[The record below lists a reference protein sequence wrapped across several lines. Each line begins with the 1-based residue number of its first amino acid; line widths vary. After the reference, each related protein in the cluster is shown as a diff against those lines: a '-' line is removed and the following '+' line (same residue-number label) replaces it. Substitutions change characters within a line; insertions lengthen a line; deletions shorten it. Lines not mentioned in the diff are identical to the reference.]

1 MSTEATPRE
10 VPTDIAEYEKF
21 VADGGND
28 ASAAKQTTPSDAAA
42 KTDDETGTD
51 SETEQQVQKKKSGFQ
66 RRVTRLN
73 REIGERDAKIADLE
87 RRLGASAATK
97 TTPDEAVKATPA
109 KAEPAKQADK
119 PKLED
124 FETYEEYSEALIDW
138 KTEAKLAARE
148 TQAAERAEATAEEN
162 KGKAVMDAHN
172 ARVDE
177 AKTRYDGADGLP
189 PWGTAFD
196 GLNDNSFTDAMV
208 VGIFESEF
216 GPDIS
221 YHLATNRD
229 ELARIAKLSPVRQA
243 AEIGKIEARF
253 QKEADADDDGEDDA
267 PVKAVA
273 ERAAP
278 AKPRVTQA
286 PPPARPLKGKAGGED
301 AMPDPKD
308 FAAYE
313 RWAKRKA
320 ASAHK
325 N

>member
-1 MSTEATPRE
+1 MSTETTPRE
-10 VPTDIAEYEKF
+10 IPTDIAEYEKY
-21 VADGGND
+21 VADGGNLSKKEH
-28 ASAAKQTTPSDAAA
+28 APAAANTKTSDAPA
-42 KTDDETGTD
+42 KTDDETD
-51 SETEQQVQKKKSGFQ
+51 PETEQQHQKKKSGFQ

-87 RRLGASAATK
+87 RRLGASGATK
-97 TTPDEAVKATPA
+97 TVPDEGVKPA
-109 KAEPAKQADK
+109 PVKAEPAKPAADK

-124 FETYEEYSEALIDW
+124 FTTYEEYSEALIDW

-148 TQAAERAEATAEEN
+148 TQAAERAEATAEQN
-162 KGKAVMDAHN
+162 AGKAVMDAHN

-177 AKTRYDGADGLP
+177 AKTRYDD
-189 PWGTAFD
+189 WGTAFD
-196 GLNDNSFTDAMV
+196 GLNDKSFTDAMV

-221 YHLATNRD
+221 YALATNRD

-267 PVKAVA
+267 PARKP
-273 ERAAP
+273 ERAEPAAK

-286 PPPARPLKGKAGGED
+286 PAPAKPLKGKSGGED

-320 ASAHK
+320 AAASR